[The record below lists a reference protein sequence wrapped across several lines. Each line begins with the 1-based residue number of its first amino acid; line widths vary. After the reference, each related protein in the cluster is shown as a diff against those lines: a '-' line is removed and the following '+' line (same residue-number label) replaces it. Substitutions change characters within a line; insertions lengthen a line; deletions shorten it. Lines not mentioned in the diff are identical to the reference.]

1 MCKVHLNYERCN
13 SKRLLEELL
22 TLKVSPGWYLSK
34 ARKFCCLEQQKLPKQ
49 SRACKDNKDDI
60 AQRHHRK
67 NFFKFFSVATTDVG
81 LLIALETLVAAFP
94 LPWDSA
100 ASGPPQVAWVSQ
112 DLASKLWIH
121 TYSLKTTVAPTFYW
135 KGCQCPFQCNFKPIG
150 YLLNQNWA
158 LYWEI
163 RPVIL

>member
-67 NFFKFFSVATTDVG
+67 NFLNFSQWPPLMLAS
-81 LLIALETLVAAFP
+81 L
-94 LPWDSA
+94 LPWKRWWRPSH
-100 ASGPPQVAWVSQ
+100 S
-112 DLASKLWIH
+112 H
-121 TYSLKTTVAPTFYW
+121 
-135 KGCQCPFQCNFKPIG
+135 
-150 YLLNQNWA
+150 
-158 LYWEI
+158 EI
-163 RPVIL
+163 RRPQAHHKWLESVKIWHLSCEYTSIRWKQRSRLPFIEKAVGAHFNVILSPLIIYQIKIKLCIEK